1 MGSILMY
8 ELMAEERYARYRA
21 EAEHDRQLAQFA
33 AQRRGRTNAA
43 ARTGARQGLGAAASF
58 TPSGQAGPARPTG
71 TRRALAAAF
80 VGLAAIGAL
89 RRRRPVSR

>member
-8 ELMAEERYARYRA
+8 ELMAEERFARYRA
-21 EAEHDRQLAQFA
+21 EAEHERQLAQFA
-33 AQRRGRTNAA
+33 ARPRGRRNAA
-43 ARTGARQGLGAAASF
+43 ERAGARQGLGAPASF
-58 TPSGQAGPARPTG
+58 TPSGQADPARPAG

-89 RRRRPVSR
+89 RRRRIVSR